1 MVEFLSDVW
10 FGKVSEL
17 YKTAGD
23 LKMPESLTSVT
34 VNLAVKTANAEVKM
48 AINKGIIQKG
58 FVEGADVDMSM
69 PAEYA
74 YKILVL
80 NDWSVGMRGYIKRH
94 IKLSGKMAKL
104 IPLQAYKPSQPTVEF
119 CNRIAEFTD
128 FQGHSAAAP
137 QSQTAEVKAPR
148 EAGRVDRVQSAAA
161 HPEVRKT
168 GQGPKLSML
177 MSPWKFGSLE
187 IKNRLVMSPMTLVWA
202 NPDETPSDR
211 QISYWVERAKCGVGL
226 IITEMNSVD
235 PKHRYQP
242 LSVGLHSDFQIEKH
256 KRLTDAVHKYGAKI
270 IPQLTHPGP
279 ESLAPFLEG
288 QPCLGPSVNR
298 SESTQQ
304 VCRELKD
311 DELPALVEMFAQAAR
326 RAKEAGYDGIEL
338 HMAHNYC
345 LLGSFLSPL
354 RNKREEGPYVGHTVE
369 GRVKLSIDTIKRIK
383 EVVGKDFPMTVRISG
398 DETVGGAN
406 GRDMTDTQRIAPMLE
421 AAGVDCFHVSGGVIT
436 SLVDQIIAGANYKCG
451 FNVPAAHAIKEV
463 VSVPVMPVGC
473 IHDPVIAEQLLQDG
487 MCDAVVMG
495 RPFLADPE
503 LTKKIMEDRLDDVR
517 HCVRCLTCVDSLM
530 NLEDVHCAVNARMG
544 KEDEY
549 PLEGK
554 TAKAKNVMIVGAGP
568 GGMEAAR
575 VAALRGHKVTL
586 YDRHHRLG
594 GALLT
599 ACTVHPDNET
609 LLDYLMIQLKK
620 LPVTVKLGVEV
631 TPDMVK
637 REKPDVLIDASGG
650 KVVVPQIEGSNLPH
664 VITGSMLHMMM
675 YGEVPHD
682 GAEKI
687 PSWMKLGLGLGGSLM
702 QRLITPQRIQSATH
716 SWLPLIGKKVVVV
729 GADLAAIESAEFIA
743 GRGREVAVIDSY
755 EFLAPE
761 IGNKRRQEHIERMR
775 EIGITMHTQCNV
787 TKITREGVWF
797 KPLFGDTEHMLK
809 ADTVLLAGVI
819 EPKTELYDACK
830 GFVTEA
836 YTVGDVSGLG
846 LIDKAMKEANAV
858 VYGLG

>member
-1 MVEFLSDVW
+1 M
-10 FGKVSEL
+10 
-17 YKTAGD
+17 
-23 LKMPESLTSVT
+23 
-34 VNLAVKTANAEVKM
+34 
-48 AINKGIIQKG
+48 
-58 FVEGADVDMSM
+58 
-69 PAEYA
+69 
-74 YKILVL
+74 
-80 NDWSVGMRGYIKRH
+80 
-94 IKLSGKMAKL
+94 
-104 IPLQAYKPSQPTVEF
+104 
-119 CNRIAEFTD
+119 
-128 FQGHSAAAP
+128 
-137 QSQTAEVKAPR
+137 
-148 EAGRVDRVQSAAA
+148 
-161 HPEVRKT
+161 
-168 GQGPKLSML
+168 PKLSKL
-177 MSPWKFGSLE
+177 MSPWKIGTLE

-235 PKHRYQP
+235 ALHRYQP
-242 LSVGLHSDFQIEKH
+242 LSVGLHSDFQIENH

-270 IPQLTHPGP
+270 IPQITHPGP
-279 ESLAPFLEG
+279 ESLAPFLE
-288 QPCLGPSVNR
+288 QIPPIGPSVNR

-304 VCRELKD
+304 VCRELAD
-311 DELPALVEMFAQAAR
+311 DELPALIEMYAQATR
-326 RAKEAGYDGIEL
+326 RAREAGYDGIEL
-338 HMAHNYC
+338 HMAHNYN

-354 RNKREEGPYVGHTVE
+354 RNKREEGPYVGFTVE
-369 GRVKLSIDTIKRIK
+369 GRVKLPLDTIKRIR
-383 EVVGKDFPMTVRISG
+383 EVVGRDFPMTVRISG

-406 GRDMTDTQRIAPMLE
+406 GRDMTDTQRIAPMIE
-421 AAGVDCFHVSGGVIT
+421 AAGVDCFHVSGGVIS

-463 VSVPVMPVGC
+463 VDVPVMPVGC
-473 IHDPVIAEQLLQDG
+473 IHDPIMAEELLQEG
-487 MCDAVVMG
+487 LCDAVVMG

-517 HCVRCLTCVDSLM
+517 RCVRCLTCVDSLM

-544 KEDEY
+544 KEEEY

-554 TAKAKNVMIVGAGP
+554 AAKAKNVMIVGAGS

-586 YDRHHRLG
+586 YDRHHRVG
-594 GALLT
+594 GALVT

-609 LLDYLMIQLKK
+609 LLDYLMLQLKK
-620 LPVTVKLGVEV
+620 LPIDVKLGVEV
-631 TPDMVK
+631 TPEMVK

-650 KVVVPQIEGSNLPH
+650 KVVVPQIEGADLPH
-664 VITGSMLHMMM
+664 VITGTMLHKMM

-687 PSWMKLGLGLGGSLM
+687 PSWMKLSLGLGGGLM

-743 GRGREVAVIDSY
+743 ERGREVSVIDSY

-761 IGNKRRQEHIERMR
+761 IGNKRRQEHIDRMR
-775 EIGITMHTQCNV
+775 EIGITMHTQCNI
-787 TKITREGVWF
+787 TKITKEGVWF
-797 KPLFGDTEHMLK
+797 KPLFGDKEHMLR
-809 ADTVLLAGVI
+809 ADTVILAGVI

-830 GFVTEA
+830 EFVAEA

-846 LIDKAMKEANAV
+846 LIDKAMREANAV
-858 VYGLG
+858 VYGL